1 MRNIFFLVA
10 IITTFSNLA
19 QNNSNIYVFDIARAY
34 EGLEVLNKQI
44 IVENTGYNNQPSF
57 ANNEVL
63 YYAGNNNGQTDIVE
77 YNLSTQETKWFNEL
91 TPGGEYSPQKFP
103 SKKDIAAV
111 RLDLDGKQRLYN
123 YEIDS
128 GKSSELIKDLN
139 VAYFA
144 FYNDE
149 KILATVLGDTE
160 MALGIIDLKKKTMD
174 TLFDNAGR
182 SIQKIPNLNFMSYTL
197 INEVGKLDLYMM
209 NMESQDSYFICE
221 IPLDIQDYV
230 WINDT
235 QIIAGKNEKLYMYDT
250 LGEGEWTMVASLK
263 EHGVKNV
270 MRMAISPDGKKL
282 AVVDAN

>member
-1 MRNIFFLVA
+1 MKNIFFLVTVL
-10 IITTFSNLA
+10 TTFSNLA
-19 QNNSNIYVFDIARAY
+19 QNNSNIYIFDIAQAY

-44 IVENTGYNNQPSF
+44 VVENNGYNNQPSF
-57 ANNEVL
+57 ADNEVL

-77 YNLSTQETKWFNEL
+77 YNLNTQETKWFNES

-123 YEIDS
+123 YHINS
-128 GKSSELIKDLN
+128 GKSTELIADLN

-144 FYNDE
+144 FYDDE

-160 MALGIIDLKKKTMD
+160 MALGKIDLKKKTMD

-221 IPLDIQDYV
+221 IPLDIRDYV

-282 AVVDAN
+282 AVVDAK